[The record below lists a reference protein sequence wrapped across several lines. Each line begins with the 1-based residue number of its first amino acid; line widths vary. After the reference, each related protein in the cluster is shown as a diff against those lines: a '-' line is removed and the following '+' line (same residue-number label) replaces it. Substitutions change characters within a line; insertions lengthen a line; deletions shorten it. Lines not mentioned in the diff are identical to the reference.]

1 MQFVPTA
8 IPDVIVV
15 EPQRFGDDRGWFA
28 ETWQERKF
36 AEGGIEAEWVQDNH
50 SFSSEKGTLRGMHYQ
65 NPPHAQAKLVRCTRG
80 IILDVV
86 VDFRKASPTYLRHV
100 AVELSS
106 ANLRQLYVPA
116 GFLHGFVTMTQ
127 DCEVQYKCSDY
138 YAPECDASVRWDDPQ
153 LAIDWPLDG
162 APILSGKDAAAP
174 FVADIVSPF

>member
-80 IILDVV
+80 MILDVV

-100 AVELSS
+100 AVELS
-106 ANLRQLYVPA
+106 A
-116 GFLHGFVTMTQ
+116 
-127 DCEVQYKCSDY
+127 
-138 YAPECDASVRWDDPQ
+138 ASVV
-153 LAIDWPLDG
+153 L
-162 APILSGKDAAAP
+162 
-174 FVADIVSPF
+174 